1 MLRNEAKSRAGR
13 RVLLAVVG
21 VVLLSSSAFA
31 QKGGNPNPGVA
42 PPSSGEYADLS
53 IQWWQW
59 VFAQPVT
66 PNNPATTNPLVD
78 TTGIA
83 AHNGQPDH
91 GNIFFLGGL
100 LAFNS
105 GLQASVTRSITIP
118 TGTRLFF
125 PILNAESDNTGNPVT
140 NFTVAQLRVFNTFFV
155 SQVLSMYVTVDGV
168 SVNNL
173 SSYRVISPVFSY
185 TLPPNNP
192 PGSVNIL
199 DYLTGGFVALSGLV
213 TPAVSDGFFVL
224 LTPLP
229 PGEHLIQFGGT
240 TMTLDQN
247 GNPAVFSLDVTYHIL
262 VTPGH

>member
-1 MLRNEAKSRAGR
+1 MI
-13 RVLLAVVG
+13 
-21 VVLLSSSAFA
+21 LSSPAFA
-31 QKGGNPNPGVA
+31 QKGGNPNPGVT
-42 PPSSGEYADLS
+42 PPNSGEYVDLS

-66 PNNPATTNPLVD
+66 PDNPATTNPLVD

-83 AHNGQPDH
+83 AHNGQPDL
-91 GNIFFLGGL
+91 GNTFFLGGL

-105 GLQASVTRSITIP
+105 GLHASVTRSITIP

-125 PILNAESDNTGNPVT
+125 PILNAESDNTGNPIT
-140 NFTVAQLRVFNTFFV
+140 NYTVAQLRAFNAFFV
-155 SQVLSMYVTVDGV
+155 TQVLSMYVKVDGIPI
-168 SVNNL
+168 NNL
-173 SSYRVISPVFSY
+173 SSYRVTSPVFSY

-192 PGSVNIL
+192 PGSVNIIY
-199 DYLTGGFVALSGLV
+199 YLTGGFVDVVDVPVGSGKV

-247 GNPAVFSLDVTYHIL
+247 MQPAVFSMDVTYHIL